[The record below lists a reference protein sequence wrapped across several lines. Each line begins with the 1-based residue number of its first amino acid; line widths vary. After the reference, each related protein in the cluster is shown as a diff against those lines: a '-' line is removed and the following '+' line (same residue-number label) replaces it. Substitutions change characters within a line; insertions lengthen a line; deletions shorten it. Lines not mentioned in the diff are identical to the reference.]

1 MKKLTVTKKRLF
13 AASEQKQGKEARQ
26 IHKTKTRPK
35 VKEKKKNLTCTKQ
48 RKLKRLLSQNN
59 PVPFA
64 STSKEQHKN
73 STLKRAFQ
81 RQEKEAMAISNID

>member
-26 IHKTKTRPK
+26 IHKTKPRPK
-35 VKEKKKNLTCTKQ
+35 VKEKTKNLNCTKQ
-48 RKLKRLLSQNN
+48 RKLKRLLRQNN